1 VVDASVVAKW
11 VLPIEPFQDNALKL
25 KAEFLGKKVDLFAP
39 TLLTIELTNVLWKAV
54 KLKRL
59 QKQDAVEAL
68 SILNDIQI
76 TLCETDWIDASQ
88 IINIAFDIDCAV
100 YDATYLFLT
109 DKLKAKFITAD
120 EKLYEKAK
128 TDFQVIHAKD
138 F

>member
-11 VLPIEPFQDNALKL
+11 VLPIEPFQENAIKL
-25 KAEFLGKKVDLFAP
+25 KTELLGKRVELFAP

-59 QKQDAVEAL
+59 SQQDAIEAL
-68 SILNDIQI
+68 NILGDIKI
-76 TLCETDWIDASQ
+76 FLCETCWTDASQ
-88 IINIAFDIDCAV
+88 IINIAFKLDCAV

-109 DKLKAKFITAD
+109 DKIKTKFITSD
-120 EKLYEKAK
+120 NKLYEKAK
-128 TDFQVIHAKD
+128 QNFDVIHIQD